1 MQKIKEA
8 LVSVNVGDN
17 LVMMEIENGEEGDKG
32 RQNSGKKKAPDS
44 PENAREYCMIF
55 RMA

>member
-8 LVSVNVGDN
+8 LVSVNVGDS

-32 RQNSGKKKAPDS
+32 RQNSGKKKSPDS
-44 PENAREYCMIF
+44 PENAREYCMVL

>member
-8 LVSVNVGDN
+8 LVSVNVGDS

-32 RQNSGKKKAPDS
+32 RQNSGKKKAPGS
-44 PENAREYCMIF
+44 PENAREYCMIL